1 MDQEETHHFSDILLP
16 SVISQ
21 PFFILILRN
30 YLVEFIHVLAQFSKL
45 YYYHQKVKVQNPQ
58 GPNFEICATKL
69 SKTCCKK
76 SCVIFHVLAQFPFT
90 TSESELDY

>member
-45 YYYHQKVKVQNPQ
+45 CYYH
-58 GPNFEICATKL
+58 
-69 SKTCCKK
+69 
-76 SCVIFHVLAQFPFT
+76 
-90 TSESELDY
+90 